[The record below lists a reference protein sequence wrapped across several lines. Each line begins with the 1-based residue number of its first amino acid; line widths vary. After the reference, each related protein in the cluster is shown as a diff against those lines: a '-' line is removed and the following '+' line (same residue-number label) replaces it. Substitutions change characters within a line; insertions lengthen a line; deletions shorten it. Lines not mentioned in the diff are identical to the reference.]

1 MLADQGY
8 EVVNSPRHYQGAGG
22 IEAIDVIE
30 SIWGYEAHLPTALIY
45 ILRHRRKGA
54 PAIDLQKAQWWIRRW
69 LTAPVTFQV
78 HVTPQSM
85 SSAAI
90 AKAFG
95 FDEDGHVSHAIHLLL
110 VATRAM
116 AEDRRRAAGR
126 ECIEALDR
134 ELARIGAAPC
144 SP

>member
-8 EVVNSPRHYQGAGG
+8 EVVNSPPHYRGVGG
-22 IEAIDVIE
+22 IEAIDVVE

-45 ILRHRRKGA
+45 ILRHRRKGN

-69 LTAPVTFQV
+69 LGAPVTFQV
-78 HVTPQSM
+78 HVTPHSM
-85 SSAAI
+85 SSADI
-90 AKAFG
+90 ARAFG
-95 FDEDGHVSHAIHLLL
+95 FDEDSHIAHAIHLLS
-110 VATRAM
+110 VATRAS
-116 AEDRRRAAGR
+116 AEDRRRSAGR
-126 ECIEALDR
+126 MCIEALDM